1 MNALMVQPVSVA
13 TGVFLKNSSLLSLFL
28 TNEYIIYHFFYFFPN
43 VIKVQRAISPEREI
57 LSIMETW
64 FDKPGARFIFQIKL
78 YTATLTNSTDPK
90 VIHMMFIQA
99 VYNVITGIYPSNEK
113 EAVSLA
119 ALQFQAKFGLHNSAS
134 HKPGF
139 LKNLISE
146 FVPAAHMDSEPKQTI
161 ETWEQKIFYKHAFS
175 TTTTPREGYLD
186 LLKKRDYYGAVF
198 FAVKQRFSRNIP
210 KRIYMTIS
218 RKGIMLFK
226 VPVKVTDSDF
236 EKIGSYNLADIYRWA
251 YKPNVNFYFEVKDE
265 GAATNPIFT
274 FDTQEGKHMSDMLTD
289 YAMALLREMGLN
301 PDGTRR
307 NKPKSKA
314 EIEAAAA
321 NAAVTA
327 ASASVDGSE
336 GKATWGE
343 GIDAASAEGAAA
355 EVIPTKSAMATS
367 EEAYAEVG
375 GEVAA
380 LATAAVRSGEYTETL
395 PPGSP
400 AQAGQP
406 PPPPLSLSEEGGAQE
421 ASSSLSATEAIQAT
435 TAETAE
441 VALPAGWIKV
451 TDEASGQP
459 YFFNEGTG
467 VSVWD
472 PKECT

>member
-1 MNALMVQPVSVA
+1 
-13 TGVFLKNSSLLSLFL
+13 
-28 TNEYIIYHFFYFFPN
+28 
-43 VIKVQRAISPEREI
+43 
-57 LSIMETW
+57 METW

-78 YTATLTNSTDPK
+78 YTATLTNSADPK

-146 FVPAAHMDSEPKQTI
+146 FVPAAHMDSDPKQTV
-161 ETWEQKIFYKHAFS
+161 EMWEQKIFYKHAFS
-175 TTTTPREGYLD
+175 TSTTPREGYLD

-226 VPVKVTDSDF
+226 VPAKVTDSDF

-265 GAATNPIFT
+265 GSATNPIFT

-307 NKPKSKA
+307 NKPKTKA

-321 NAAVTA
+321 NAAVAA
-327 ASASVDGSE
+327 ASASADGGD
-336 GKATWGE
+336 GKAAWGE
-343 GIDAASAEGAAA
+343 GIDAAGGAAA

-367 EEAYAEVG
+367 EEAYADVG

-380 LATAAVRSGEYTETL
+380 LATAAVRSGEYTESLT
-395 PPGSP
+395 PGSP
-400 AQAGQP
+400 AQAGLP
-406 PPPPLSLSEEGGAQE
+406 PPPPITLSEEEAQE
-421 ASSSLSATEAIQAT
+421 ASSTAAVEIAQE
-435 TAETAE
+435 TAETE

-472 PKECT
+472 SKECV

>member
-1 MNALMVQPVSVA
+1 
-13 TGVFLKNSSLLSLFL
+13 LLYNI
-28 TNEYIIYHFFYFFPN
+28 T
-43 VIKVQRAISPEREI
+43 VQRAISPEREI

-113 EAVSLA
+113 EAVALA

-146 FVPAAHMDSEPKQTI
+146 FVPASHMDSEPKQTI

-175 TTTTPREGYLD
+175 TSTTPREGYLD

-226 VPVKVTDSDF
+226 VPAKLTDSDF

-265 GAATNPIFT
+265 GSATNPIFT

-314 EIEAAAA
+314 EAEAAAA
-321 NAAVTA
+321 NAAAAAAA
-327 ASASVDGSE
+327 ASSTADGGE
-336 GKATWGE
+336 GKAAWGE
-343 GIDAASAEGAAA
+343 GLDAGAAT

-380 LATAAVRSGEYTETL
+380 LAIAAVRSGEYTESQQ
-395 PPGSP
+395 PGSP
-400 AQAGQP
+400 AQPGLP
-406 PPPPLSLSEEGGAQE
+406 PPPPLVLGEE
-421 ASSSLSATEAIQAT
+421 ASQEPSLTSTPAVTQETTEA
-435 TAETAE
+435 ET
-441 VALPAGWIKV
+441 ALPAGWIQV

-459 YFFNEGTG
+459 YFFNESSG

-472 PKECT
+472 RKECV